1 MKMLKLMSLFA
12 VVCILMV
19 CVAGPAFAAGS
30 KSDWVEIKGPAN
42 LVVEEPLP
50 NDPIL
55 TPDLAAAEVDG
66 TSARECVKIDQWNI
80 TCPTLPVTVTFS
92 VELAAN
98 QKGFVYHWNGS
109 SWDLMGNVNEPIV
122 FNHLSPVGVA
132 IFQYA
137 SEPTPAP
144 APTPDDGKPTSP
156 ATGSNGLALA
166 LAAIVMGGTAAFIST
181 KKKS

>member
-80 TCPTLPVTVTFS
+80 TCSTLPVTVTFS

-109 SWDLMGNVNEPIV
+109 SWDLMGNVNEP
-122 FNHLSPVGVA
+122 VGVA

-144 APTPDDGKPTSP
+144 APDDGKPTSP

-166 LAAIVMGGTAAFIST
+166 LAAIVMGGTAVFIST